1 MFELY
6 KAECRRFARWAMV
19 IGALHLAAL
28 LFIDRLFPGLRDEGE
43 VCDILGAVY
52 GVSGAILGV
61 YQAAAYARMNHWIT
75 LLHRPLAPWRIMLA
89 VSGAGAT
96 MVCAAIL
103 LPLLLFTASQAVQVG
118 HVVDARHWL
127 LAVAGALIATIGF
140 LTGSCAALAPRRYG
154 WTAVVSVAILT
165 AGNSAVGAGALL
177 CQAAIVV
184 ILFFLLAGAFRP
196 DRARAP
202 TNPALLALTAGVA
215 ALSVYFLLLIGGGF
229 LYQMSLVAIGRNA
242 LVNMPPPGGLVEA
255 SRADGD
261 DLIAAALRAAHT
273 PQADAVRARLPGVD
287 VARIPVAMEALPAW
301 GELTNSGPITFAD
314 SSRRIEWTFSHD
326 ARAFRGIRQKDLQ
339 PAGELRPAEA
349 FEAPPLR
356 VGDMMMAGGS
366 LYVLDASRGT
376 LERRVRLPEG
386 ELIVARP
393 KSVGP
398 TVAILG
404 NRALHL
410 FDKTML
416 DGAAP
421 RAVAVPLPGAIGD
434 LRRLDL
440 AHLPDVTIVSF
451 FFGRDSIEGP
461 AAAWQS
467 VVSVT
472 PDGAVR
478 TLARRSFDPE
488 FSDALRYRAYW
499 LSPAIH
505 VVADA
510 AGKVGGTAG
519 PIQQRAPVQV
529 PRRVWIA
536 AILLSILAALC
547 AALLARRRRLSTT
560 AAAAWSLATLALGLP
575 MLISFWLTGKR
586 RP

>member
-6 KAECRRFARWAMV
+6 KAECRRFARSATG
-19 IGALHLAAL
+19 IGVLHLVAL
-28 LFIDRLFPGLRDEGE
+28 LFLDRLFPGLRDDGE
-43 VCDILGAVY
+43 VCDLLGAAY

-61 YQAAAYARMNHWIT
+61 YQAASYARMNHWIT

-96 MVCAAIL
+96 IVCAAIL
-103 LPLLLFTASQAVQVG
+103 LPLLLFTAGQAVQVG
-118 HVVDARHWL
+118 RVVDARHWL
-127 LAVAGALIATIGF
+127 LAVAAALIAAIGF

-154 WTAVVSVAILT
+154 WTVVVAVAILT
-165 AGNSAVGAGALL
+165 AGNTAVGAGALL
-177 CQAAIVV
+177 CQAGIVV
-184 ILFFLLAGAFRP
+184 ILSFLLAGAFKP

-229 LYQMSLVAIGRNA
+229 LYQMSLVAIARNP
-242 LVNMPPPGGLVEA
+242 LINLPSPGGLVEA

-273 PQADAVRARLPGVD
+273 PAADAVRARLTGV

-314 SSRRIEWTFSHD
+314 PSRSIAWTFSHD
-326 ARAFRGIRQKDLQ
+326 ARAFRGIGQKDLQ
-339 PAGELRPAEA
+339 PAGELRPAGA

-356 VGDMMMAGGS
+356 VENMMIAGGS

-376 LERRVRLPEG
+376 LERRLRLPDG
-386 ELIVARP
+386 EVIVARP
-393 KSVGP
+393 RAVGP
-398 TVAILG
+398 TLPILG

-410 FDKTML
+410 FDKTVL

-440 AHLPDVTIVSF
+440 ARLPDVTIVSF

-461 AAAWQS
+461 ASAWQS
-467 VVSVT
+467 VMSVT
-472 PDGAVR
+472 PDGAVH

-488 FSDALRYRAYW
+488 FSDVLRYRAYW
-499 LSPAIH
+499 LSPTIH
-505 VVADA
+505 AVASA
-510 AGKVGGTAG
+510 AEDIGGIAS
-519 PIQQRAPVQV
+519 PVRQRAPVQV
-529 PRRVWIA
+529 PRRVWVA
-536 AILLSILAALC
+536 AIMLSIIAALC
-547 AALLARRRRLSTT
+547 TAFVARRRRLS
-560 AAAAWSLATLALGLP
+560 AMSLAAWSLATLALGLP
-575 MLISFWLTGKR
+575 MFFAFWLVGKR
-586 RP
+586 RA